1 MANQNE
7 DEKSRTKSSNETFI
21 ESIRCQRIE
30 KYLIERMLIENLASL
45 KISKQRVETTSRKVK
60 GRNV

>member
-7 DEKSRTKSSNETFI
+7 DEKTRTKSSNETFI

-30 KYLIERMLIENLASL
+30 KYSIERMLIENLASL
-45 KISKQRVETTSRKVK
+45 KLSNQRIETTSRKGK